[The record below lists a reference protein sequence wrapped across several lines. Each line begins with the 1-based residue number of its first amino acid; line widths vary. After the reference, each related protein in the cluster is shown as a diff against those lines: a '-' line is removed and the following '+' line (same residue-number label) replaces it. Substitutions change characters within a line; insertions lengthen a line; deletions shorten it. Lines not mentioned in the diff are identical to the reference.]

1 MKKIALLLVPAL
13 FYADDLKSLLDFAL
27 SNNKMVQSRHLTQ
40 EAKSKELDS
49 AKSSYFPTLDIGAYH
64 QSKNERTPNLAGDIQ
79 SGYAKIGFDIYDG
92 GKKSNTIKQN
102 EALLEEASLNTEYYK
117 KSLQL
122 DVVQDFYTIK
132 STEATLKAL
141 EDKNSVFYHYKNLV
155 ALRKEYEII
164 QNGSFEI
171 VDMAN
176 ESLYVYRR
184 KYKNQ
189 ELLVI
194 CNFYGKEVAY
204 DIDIEEYS
212 LLNSNYSLTDKN
224 IRPYEARVYI
234 R

>member
-1 MKKIALLLVPAL
+1 M
-13 FYADDLKSLLDFAL
+13 
-27 SNNKMVQSRHLTQ
+27 
-40 EAKSKELDS
+40 
-49 AKSSYFPTLDIGAYH
+49 
-64 QSKNERTPNLAGDIQ
+64 
-79 SGYAKIGFDIYDG
+79 
-92 GKKSNTIKQN
+92 
-102 EALLEEASLNTEYYK
+102 
-117 KSLQL
+117 
-122 DVVQDFYTIK
+122 
-132 STEATLKAL
+132 

-194 CNFYGKEVAY
+194 CNFYGKEITC
-204 DIDIEEYS
+204 DIDLEGYT